1 MRGPF
6 RAGNMAL
13 WLALVLLVSLG
24 EAEAESD
31 GHLDISV
38 ESSFAPE
45 MEAADGWRELE
56 VVTLATAGKAG
67 YKFPLLD

>member
-6 RAGNMAL
+6 RAGNVAR
-13 WLALVLLVSLG
+13 WLALVVLVSLG
-24 EAEAESD
+24 EAEAD

-56 VVTLATAGKAG
+56 VVALARAGEASF
-67 YKFPLLD
+67 KFPLLN

>member
-6 RAGNMAL
+6 RAGNVAR
-13 WLALVLLVSLG
+13 WLALVVLVSPG
-24 EAEAESD
+24 EAEAEA

-45 MEAADGWRELE
+45 MESADGWRELE
-56 VVTLATAGKAG
+56 VVTLARAGEASF
-67 YKFPLLD
+67 KFPLLN

>member
-1 MRGPF
+1 
-6 RAGNMAL
+6 MAL

-24 EAEAESD
+24 EAEA

>member
-1 MRGPF
+1 MRGPS
-6 RAGNMAL
+6 RPGNVAR
-13 WLALVLLVSLG
+13 WLVLVVLVSLG
-24 EAEAESD
+24 EAEAEAH

-56 VVTLATAGKAG
+56 VVALATAGEASF
-67 YKFPLLD
+67 KFPLLN